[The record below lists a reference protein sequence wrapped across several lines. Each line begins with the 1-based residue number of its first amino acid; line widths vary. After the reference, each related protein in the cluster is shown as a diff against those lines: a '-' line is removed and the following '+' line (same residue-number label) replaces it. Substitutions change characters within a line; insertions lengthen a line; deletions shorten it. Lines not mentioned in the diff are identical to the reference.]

1 MLRKWLNGIQ
11 IQLFLPIKTSLNQV
25 SSSHQHSAQC
35 PKGSFGLMQTF
46 LLVKDL
52 ISLPILESGPMR
64 DPSTYMWNQLAGPKP
79 RMNLSCLGLA
89 FYIL

>member
-46 LLVKDL
+46 LLVRDL
-52 ISLPILESGPMR
+52 TNHMQLQNIES
-64 DPSTYMWNQLAGPKP
+64 QAQAG
-79 RMNLSCLGLA
+79 
-89 FYIL
+89 